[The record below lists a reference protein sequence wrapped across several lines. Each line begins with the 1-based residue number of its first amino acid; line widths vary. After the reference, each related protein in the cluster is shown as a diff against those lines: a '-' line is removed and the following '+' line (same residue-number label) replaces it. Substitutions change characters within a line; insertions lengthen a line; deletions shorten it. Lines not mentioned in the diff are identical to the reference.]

1 MPQII
6 VVTPDRSR
14 PARGWLRFGRRRVA
28 CALGRTGIRAAKREG
43 DGATPAGRY
52 PLRHVFHRPVG
63 AGRPRTRLPVSR
75 IGRADG
81 WGDDPAE
88 PGRYNRRVLLP
99 GPGGHETL
107 WRDDGLY
114 DLVVA
119 LGHNDRPAVPGRGS
133 AIFVHLARADGGPTA
148 GCIALARADL
158 LALLAWARPGA
169 VVAIRPA

>member
-1 MPQII
+1 MPQT
-6 VVTPDRSR
+6 VVVIPDRR
-14 PARGWLRFGRRRVA
+14 RAERGWLRFGRRRVG
-28 CALGRTGIRAAKREG
+28 CALGRAGITSAKREG
-43 DGATPAGRY
+43 DGATPAGRFA
-52 PLRHVFHRPVG
+52 LRRVYHRPAG
-63 AGRPRTRLPVSR
+63 AGRPTTALPVSR

-81 WGDDPAE
+81 WGDDPAV
-88 PGRYNRRVLLP
+88 PARYNRRVLLP

-148 GCIALARADL
+148 GCIGLARADL